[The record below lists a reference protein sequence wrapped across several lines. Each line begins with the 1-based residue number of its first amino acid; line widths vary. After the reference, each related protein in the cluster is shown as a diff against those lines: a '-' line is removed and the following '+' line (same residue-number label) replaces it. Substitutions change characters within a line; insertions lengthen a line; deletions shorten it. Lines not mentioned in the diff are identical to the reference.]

1 MKELGAAACFNFRTE
16 RCHDALKRL
25 PPEGLDGVYDN
36 VSWDHFQAATED
48 SKEPLNFPC
57 PSVSVL
63 LSRELKTSELLL
75 NLETPSNAS
84 QDPC

>member
-1 MKELGAAACFNFRTE
+1 M
-16 RCHDALKRL
+16 LKRL

-36 VSWDHFQAATED
+36 VSGEHFQAATED

-63 LSRELKTSELLL
+63 LSRELVCEVSNIQRRKTSELLL
-75 NLETPSNAS
+75 NLEKPSNDS